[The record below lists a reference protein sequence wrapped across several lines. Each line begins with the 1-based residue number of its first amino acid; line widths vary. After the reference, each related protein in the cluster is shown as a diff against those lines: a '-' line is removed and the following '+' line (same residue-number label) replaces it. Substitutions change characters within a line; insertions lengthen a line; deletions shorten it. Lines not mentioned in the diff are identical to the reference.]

1 MTDASVLYAMANA
14 FKMGGIKSSYN
25 FPGFYSHKLFD
36 YLGGTIT
43 STNEKIAYELAWGSS
58 QAGVPALV
66 TFKNVGLNDAADP
79 FINSMLTGVGG
90 GLVLV
95 VFDDIELQGSQ
106 CILDS
111 RHYFSFFGGLW
122 LEPYDFDSAILFA
135 KVAPQLSRMFNLPVV
150 IRLTNKTLRF
160 EENHGRAVL
169 GASHVLELAERIVAG
184 RFVGQPTEPL
194 VHPIN
199 GNVHRKLI
207 SSKNE
212 AVQQFVDQLH
222 VLLNLNGLQNTVYC
236 GYDGPGDKNY
246 IVTLPVPILDTMH
259 ITDIYEVGDPVIV
272 TQLRLQTSEA
282 QITSHTTGYEVKNAD
297 NYIVTERYER
307 LFRLLKPH
315 YDFITGDLGEYTKD
329 SLDTLTHCL
338 CFGSAISVAT
348 GMNEAGKK
356 ALAITGDASFY
367 HSAKNVINEASKR
380 GIILKVV
387 LIDNGGS
394 YGTGGQKIPGVM
406 VSDINLIEIDFDSIN
421 DKELE
426 KIVASFVTNRKSTIL
441 KVNHEV

>member
-1 MTDASVLYAMANA
+1 MSDASVLNAMANA

-122 LEPYDFDSAILFA
+122 FEPYDFDSAILFSE
-135 KVAPQLSRMFNLPVV
+135 VAPQLSRMFNLPVV
-150 IRLTNKTLRF
+150 VRLTNKTLRF
-160 EENHGRAVL
+160 GENHSSAVL
-169 GASHVLELAERIVAG
+169 KASHILELAERVVDG
-184 RFVGQPTEPL
+184 RFIGQPTEPL

-212 AVQQFVDQLH
+212 AVQQFVNELH
-222 VLLNLNGLQNTVYC
+222 VLVNRSILQDTIYC
-236 GYDGPGDKNY
+236 GYDGPGDKNF
-246 IVTLPVPILDTMH
+246 IVTLPVPIIET
-259 ITDIYEVGDPVIV
+259 TNVREIYEIGDPIIV

-282 QITSHTTGYEVKNAD
+282 HINSHTNGYEIKNAD

-315 YDFITGDLGEYTKD
+315 YDFIAGDLGEYTKD

-348 GMNEAGKK
+348 GMIEAGKK

-367 HSAKNVINEASKR
+367 HSAKNVINEATNR
-380 GIILKVV
+380 GITLKVV

-394 YGTGGQKIPGVM
+394 HGTGGQKIPGVM
-406 VSDINLIEIDFDSIN
+406 VSDINVIEIDFDTIN

-426 KIVASFVTNRKSTIL
+426 KVVASFVTNRKSTIL